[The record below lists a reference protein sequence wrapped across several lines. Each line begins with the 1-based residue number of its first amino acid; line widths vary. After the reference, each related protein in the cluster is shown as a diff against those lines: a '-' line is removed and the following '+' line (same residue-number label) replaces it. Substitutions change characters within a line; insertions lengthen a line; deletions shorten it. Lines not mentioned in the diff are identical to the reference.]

1 MGQVIQPLNTMMNRE
16 KHMTE
21 QEYINATNRVKV
33 SAALTLLRDVLV
45 MKDSP
50 VYTSE
55 FSQALADLREI
66 EENLYSSYEL
76 H

>member
-1 MGQVIQPLNTMMNRE
+1 M
-16 KHMTE
+16 KE

-33 SAALTLLRDVLV
+33 SAALTILRDVLV
-45 MKDSP
+45 IKGSP